1 MEEGVAKLL
10 REVRAEAERAQFP
23 IDEEV
28 YQSTGKDPL
37 EPILYSGS
45 LHARFCVVGRDLGRD
60 EVRLGQP
67 QVGAAGRKVRL
78 GLLEA
83 VGIQANAKDR
93 HLEAAL
99 ELATLT
105 NLVPYKPPG
114 NKAYSSSI
122 RERFRPF
129 LARLLVNHW
138 QGERVLTLGTE
149 AFQWFAQY
157 AEPGAADAL
166 WQREDRYEQELP
178 CIIRANDGG
187 EERKRSVMVAPLPHP
202 SPLNQAWIARF
213 PELLQGH
220 LRRPP
225 AG

>member
-1 MEEGVAKLL
+1 VEESVAKLL
-10 REVRAEAERAQFP
+10 QDIRAEAERAEFP

-28 YQSTGKDPL
+28 YRSAGRDPL
-37 EPILYSGS
+37 QPILYAGN
-45 LHARFCVVGRDLGRD
+45 LRARFCVVGRDLGRD
-60 EVRLGQP
+60 EVRLAQP

-83 VGIQANAKDR
+83 AGMEPASKDR

-99 ELATLT
+99 ELAILT

-114 NKAYSSSI
+114 NKAYSSAV

-129 LARLLVNHW
+129 LERLLVKHW
-138 QGERVLTLGTE
+138 QGERILTLGTE
-149 AFQWFAQY
+149 AFQWFARY
-157 AEPGAADAL
+157 AEPGAAEAL

-178 CIIRANDGG
+178 CTLQVKDGG
-187 EERKRSVMVAPLPHP
+187 ELRERRVMVAPLPHP
-202 SPLNQAWIARF
+202 SPLNQAWIERF
-213 PELLQGH
+213 PALLQGH

-225 AG
+225 SA